1 MTQASTDLAVVESTS
16 VECVVDVGGGIVV
29 TTTGAIIKGH
39 PSIEEFCAAM
49 QGVSRLANACTWA
62 IGDLLVYGEGRGD
75 YGEEYSQAIE
85 LTQKSYSTLTKAAKV
100 SRAFPPSDREFARDL
115 SWTHHY
121 LATKIKDAE
130 ERRSLLKQCVAQAL
144 SREELDSIIPKALPK
159 EATTGEAHEIECPY
173 CNKRF
178 TV

>member
-1 MTQASTDLAVVESTS
+1 MAHASTDLAVVESTS
-16 VECVVDVGGGIVV
+16 LDSLFDVGGGIVI
-29 TTTGAIIKGH
+29 TSTGAIINGH
-39 PSIEEFCAAM
+39 PTIDEFCVAM
-49 QGVSRLANACTWA
+49 QNVYRLANACTWA

-144 SREELDSIIPKALPK
+144 SREELDSMIPKALPK
-159 EATTGEAHEIECPY
+159 EATTGEAHEVECPY

-178 TV
+178 TM